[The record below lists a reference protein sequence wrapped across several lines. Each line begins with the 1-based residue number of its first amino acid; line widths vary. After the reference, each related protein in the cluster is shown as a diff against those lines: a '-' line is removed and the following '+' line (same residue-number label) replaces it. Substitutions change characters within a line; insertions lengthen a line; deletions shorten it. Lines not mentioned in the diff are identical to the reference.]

1 MEKTTK
7 KSKAKKKGLKKRIG
21 LIAIGGLSLVLTVC
35 LSVGATLA
43 WFAGSTWSSQT
54 LYMGGPV
61 YVEMSGANNSVTK
74 GEGGTYTDAGTSN
87 WKGGAGSLSMSAST
101 RNTGSNWDYLSQDEK
116 TKIDQAAVRDRVLL
130 PGQKFQIFSQARV
143 YSTAYTNSTEDDKT
157 PNQSTGA
164 DVHSTTPGDG
174 TAHVRQNGRIT
185 STTTAVLRAR
195 FSINVEFDPSSGF
208 NGFTAED
215 YRDNYPVQSGL
226 YTGSK
231 GTGWTSVTG
240 ETWES
245 ALGDGK
251 ENDNSVEYWD
261 YEKATLQDGNY
272 TYPGNA
278 RRDAVPNT
286 TAEGYVP
293 YTNATTDD
301 SGDLT
306 AIKAGE
312 KKSIYKWKFV
322 SKSVWKKAGTAL
334 PSNDGG
340 VDTEYVQMGA
350 PFDGLET
357 TKYSKNGY
365 YGVWVLTKGTDNKYY
380 MQESDSFYKERCNSY
395 MQSYCEQYI
404 TEYQNLE
411 TREIASGVTNL
422 ENALNESFY
431 KLVNDAS
438 DAIQAGNLN
447 GGTVTNNVFEYDIIL
462 GATGE
467 NASWLYIDPKIGN
480 DTNTNELSTSMG
492 GWWYLVASE
501 GGVKAGANVIT
512 AVDNSATLPTGVQGE
527 NYDTKQV
534 NKEVAAAAVENK
546 ITKTGDGDAAKSTFT
561 RKTVKADDPLRL
573 KAKLYE
579 VNPLLTLENQTIIA
593 NGTSNVKKIV
603 SYAYPFVNGTA
614 ALPGKALTNIFANAK
629 ITFQISFQA
638 LQAFLPYSATID
650 GIDYTNALLGTAKVL
665 NIESA
670 IPIYNEAFDFEDT
683 FSVDTLE
690 NL

>member
-74 GEGGTYTDAGTSN
+74 DGDGKYNDAGVGN
-87 WKGGAGSLSMSAST
+87 WKGGAGSLSMSAAT
-101 RNTGSNWDYLSQDEK
+101 RDTGTYWSEAQK
-116 TKIDQAAVRDRVLL
+116 TDAEVQAVKDRVLL

-143 YSTAYTNSTEDDKT
+143 YSTAYTNSTEDAKT

-208 NGFTAED
+208 NGFTAES
-215 YRDNYPVQSGL
+215 YRNNYPVQSGL
-226 YTGSK
+226 YKGDKGS
-231 GTGWTSVTG
+231 GWTNAAG
-240 ETWES
+240 ETWQS
-245 ALGDGK
+245 ALGT
-251 ENDNSVEYWD
+251 NTNQVAYWD
-261 YEKATLQDGNY
+261 YEQATKQEDG
-272 TYPGNA
+272 TYLYPAQA

-286 TAEGYVP
+286 AAEGYVP
-293 YTNATTDD
+293 YTDATTDAD
-301 SGDLT
+301 GDLT

-322 SKSVWKKAGTAL
+322 SKSVWTKAGTTL
-334 PSNDGG
+334 PTTDG
-340 VDTEYVQMGA
+340 VDTEYVQMGT
-350 PFDGLET
+350 PFDGSEKV
-357 TKYSKNGY
+357 KYGKNGY
-365 YGVWVLTKGTDNKYY
+365 YGVWVLTKGTDGKYY

-411 TREIASGVTNL
+411 TRAIANGVTNL

-438 DAIQAGNLN
+438 DAIQAGSLN
-447 GGTVTNNVFEYDIIL
+447 GGTVTNNVFSYDTTL

-467 NASWLYIDPKIGN
+467 KASWLYIDPKIGN

-492 GWWYLVASE
+492 GWWYLVASD
-501 GGVKAGANVIT
+501 GGVKAGTNTIT
-512 AVDNSATLPTGVQGE
+512 AVDNSATLPTGADGE
-527 NYDTKQV
+527 TYNNKQV
-534 NKEVAAAAVENK
+534 NSEAAATGTG
-546 ITKTGDGDAAKSTFT
+546 ITDGKFKRAD
-561 RKTVKADDPLRL
+561 VKADNPLRL

-579 VNPLLTLENQTIIA
+579 VNPLLTLENQKIIA
-593 NGTSNVKKIV
+593 NGSSDVKKIV

-683 FSVDTLE
+683 FSVGTLD